1 MTKIVKNDYNKKI
14 EKAIGFIKIKGVNSV
29 EIKTVLDAKIIMII
43 PRVDAS
49 NAKNV
54 EAEITEVVNGGA
66 KKIVCNFSQNEYI
79 SSAGLRVFL
88 SALKMMKKNGGQIV
102 LCQMQSYVQE
112 VFDMAGFSQLF
123 TIYST
128 EEDALK
134 GI

>member
-1 MTKIVKNDYNKKI
+1 M
-14 EKAIGFIKIKGVNSV
+14 
-29 EIKTVLDAKIIMII
+29 EIKTVLDAKIVMII

-49 NAKNV
+49 NAKLV
-54 EAEITEVVNGGA
+54 EAELAELVNGGT
-66 KKIVCNFSQNEYI
+66 KKIVCNFSENEYI

-88 SALKMMKKNGGQIV
+88 STLKMLKKNGGQIV
-102 LCQMQSYVQE
+102 LCAMQSYVQE

-128 EEDALK
+128 EEEALK

>member
-1 MTKIVKNDYNKKI
+1 MEV
-14 EKAIGFIKIKGVNSV
+14 
-29 EIKTVLDAKIIMII
+29 KTVLDAKIIMII

-49 NAKNV
+49 NAKLV
-54 EAEITEVVNGGA
+54 EAELTELVNGGT
-66 KKIVCNFSQNEYI
+66 KKIVCNFSENEYI

-88 SALKMMKKNGGQIV
+88 STLKMLKKNDGQIV
-102 LCQMQSYVQE
+102 LCAMQSYVHE

-128 EEDALK
+128 EEEALK

>member
-1 MTKIVKNDYNKKI
+1 MH
-14 EKAIGFIKIKGVNSV
+14 GV

-49 NAKNV
+49 NAKIV
-54 EAEITEVVNGGA
+54 EAELAKLVNGGT

-88 SALKMMKKNGGQIV
+88 STLKMLKKSGGQIV
-102 LCQMQSYVQE
+102 LCTMQPYVQE

-123 TIYST
+123 SIYGA
-128 EEDALK
+128 EEDAVK
-134 GI
+134 GF

>member
-1 MTKIVKNDYNKKI
+1 M
-14 EKAIGFIKIKGVNSV
+14 

-49 NAKNV
+49 NAKQV
-54 EAEITEVVNGGA
+54 ETELTELVNSGS
-66 KKIVCNFSQNEYI
+66 KKIVCNFSNNEYI

-88 SALKMMKKNGGQIV
+88 STLKMLKKNEGQIV
-102 LCQMQSYVQE
+102 LCAMQSYVQE

-123 TIYST
+123 TIYGT
-128 EEDALK
+128 EEEAIK